1 MNRTKVL
8 TVFGTRPEAI
18 KMAPVVLELNRR
30 DGIEHKCCITAQHRE
45 MVDQMLAVFDLK
57 PDYDLNIFEAGQ
69 TLSQVTT
76 RALEGLEGIIKD
88 FKPDLILVQGDT
100 TTVFVGAL
108 AAFYNGVKVG
118 HVEAGLRSGDLYSPY
133 PEEANRKLTGVVTNY
148 HFAPTETSKNN
159 LLSEGYDESKIFVT
173 GNTAI
178 DALNLVARDE
188 YVFKNEILN
197 EIDFENNRVIYM
209 TAHRRENLGEPMH
222 NIFSAMRRIVE
233 EHDDVV
239 LVFPMHL
246 NPKVREVA
254 RKYLSDSNRIY
265 LLEPIDYNDSANI
278 QKKAYMV
285 ATDSGGIQEESPNF
299 GKPVLVLRKETE
311 RPEGIEAG
319 TAKLAGVD
327 ADSVYALVKE
337 LLTDEE
343 SYDAMANAVN
353 PYGDGHSAEMIVDII
368 ESQMG
373 TRDL

>member
-159 LLSEGYDESKIFVT
+159 LLSEGYDESTIFVT

-327 ADSVYALVKE
+327 ADRVYALVKE

-343 SYDAMANAVN
+343 SYNAMANAVN
-353 PYGDGHSAEMIVDII
+353 PYGDGQSAEMIVDII

-373 TRDL
+373 TRNL

>member
-159 LLSEGYDESKIFVT
+159 LLSEGYDESTIFVT

-327 ADSVYALVKE
+327 ADRVYALVKE

-343 SYDAMANAVN
+343 SYNAMANAVN

-373 TRDL
+373 TRNL

>member
-319 TAKLAGVD
+319 TAKLARVD
-327 ADSVYALVKE
+327 ADRVYALVKE

-373 TRDL
+373 TRNL

>member
-327 ADSVYALVKE
+327 ADRVYALVKE

-373 TRDL
+373 TRNL